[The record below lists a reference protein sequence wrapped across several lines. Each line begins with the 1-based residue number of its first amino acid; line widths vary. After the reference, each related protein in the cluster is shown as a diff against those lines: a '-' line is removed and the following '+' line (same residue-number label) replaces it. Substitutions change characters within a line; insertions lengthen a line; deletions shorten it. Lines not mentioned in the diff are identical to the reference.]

1 MMRHEY
7 FQQYRKILRRPNIN
21 IWSAIIQSVWNTMK
35 GVRRQRI
42 KENNFEI
49 GLTSHLYELPRFYC
63 SFLVFKWSLWS
74 GRNHL
79 PKWYSSA
86 HALGL
91 SHSRSHALKGILGSP
106 YYFRCAQC
114 SNNFWCLRMSIA
126 RSVQCRRE
134 RKRSVY

>member
-1 MMRHEY
+1 MRHDN
-7 FQQYRKILRRPNIN
+7 FQQYKKIPLWSNIN
-21 IWSAIIQSVWNTMK
+21 IWSAIIQSVWNAMK
-35 GVRRQRI
+35 GVRKQRI
-42 KENNFEI
+42 KENNFET
-49 GLTSHLYELPRFYC
+49 GWTSHLYELPRFYC